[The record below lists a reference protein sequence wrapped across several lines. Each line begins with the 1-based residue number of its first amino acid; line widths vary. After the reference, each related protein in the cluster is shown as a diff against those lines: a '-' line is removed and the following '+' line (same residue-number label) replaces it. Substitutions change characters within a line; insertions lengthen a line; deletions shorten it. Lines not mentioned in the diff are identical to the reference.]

1 MALDLGANDPSEIY
15 GKTDVELFGEELGNR
30 TLIEDKEVMEQGIPK
45 VGLIEKYI
53 NKKGDVN
60 WTSTTKLPLKDA
72 NGTII
77 GLLGITR
84 EINDI
89 KSSEMGFQ
97 WLATHDLLT
106 GLPNRFLLLDHIE
119 QAIFHEDR
127 SKNLFALLFI
137 DLNGFKK
144 INDNAG
150 HKKGDE
156 FLKTVALILT
166 EKVRLSDTVAR
177 IGGDEFVVLL
187 EGLITPENSKAI
199 ALKLADAIMMNVD
212 HENHSVTA
220 SIGISLFPTNG
231 KDAETLLKEADRA
244 MYEAKRSNIPYRL
257 A

>member
-1 MALDLGANDPSEIY
+1 MEIEDSWVLNTLMENTADSIYIKDRQCRLWRISRKMALDLGANDPSEIY

-106 GLPNRFLLLDHIE
+106 G
-119 QAIFHEDR
+119 
-127 SKNLFALLFI
+127 
-137 DLNGFKK
+137 
-144 INDNAG
+144 
-150 HKKGDE
+150 
-156 FLKTVALILT
+156 
-166 EKVRLSDTVAR
+166 
-177 IGGDEFVVLL
+177 
-187 EGLITPENSKAI
+187 
-199 ALKLADAIMMNVD
+199 
-212 HENHSVTA
+212 
-220 SIGISLFPTNG
+220 
-231 KDAETLLKEADRA
+231 
-244 MYEAKRSNIPYRL
+244 
-257 A
+257 